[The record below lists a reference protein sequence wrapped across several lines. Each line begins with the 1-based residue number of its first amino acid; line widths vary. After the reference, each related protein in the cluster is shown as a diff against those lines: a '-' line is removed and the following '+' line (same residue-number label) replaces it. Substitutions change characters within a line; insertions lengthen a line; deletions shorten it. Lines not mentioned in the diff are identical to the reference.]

1 MKMETILIPIDF
13 SEASKRVAEYAIQF
27 AKERNAKLILFH
39 VFHIPVYAGD
49 DLSFM
54 PPYDELEKG
63 NLIAMAQFEK
73 ELREK
78 YTFANP
84 IENIIKS
91 GFLINEIADIVE
103 ENDISLIIMG
113 ISEAGKLSEIL
124 LSSNSVGVIKNT
136 NCPTLIVPEGVSYRS
151 INTIVFACDDIEK
164 IAETTVAKQIKGFV
178 ELFNSKLIV
187 LTVVDSFEN
196 LDQEVLLE
204 AKKEVLFEGLNYSV
218 LFIEGD
224 NLVKNI
230 NDFIEKNN
238 ADLLIMIPRKHTV
251 FSKLFRES
259 NTKKMAFNSHIPL
272 LAIHE

>member
-1 MKMETILIPIDF
+1 METILIPIDF
-13 SEASKRVAEYAIQF
+13 SEVSKNTADYGIQF
-27 AKERNAKLILFH
+27 AKERNAKLIFLH

-49 DLSFM
+49 DVAFM
-54 PPYDELEKG
+54 PPYDELEKSNMIG
-63 NLIAMAQFEK
+63 MKKFEN

-78 YTFANP
+78 YSFTNP
-84 IENIIKS
+84 IENVIKS

-103 ENDISLIIMG
+103 RKKISIIIMG
-113 ISEAGKLSEIL
+113 ISEAGKLSEIV
-124 LSSNSVGVIKNT
+124 LSSNSIGVIKNT

-164 IAETTVAKQIKGFV
+164 IAETNAAMQITEFV

-187 LTVVDSFEN
+187 LTVVESFET
-196 LDQEVLLE
+196 LDQEVLLD
-204 AKKEVLFEGLNYSV
+204 AKKEILFEGLSYSV
-218 LFIEGD
+218 HFIEGD

-230 NDFIEKNN
+230 NNFIEKHN

-251 FSKLFRES
+251 FSKLFHES
-259 NTKKMAFNSHIPL
+259 NTKKMAFNSPIPL

>member
-1 MKMETILIPIDF
+1 MKTILIPIDF
-13 SEASKRVAEYAIQF
+13 SEVSKNAAEYGIQF
-27 AKERNAKLILFH
+27 ANERNAKLILFH

-49 DLSFM
+49 DLSFI

-63 NLIAMAQFEK
+63 NMIAMERFEK

-78 YTFANP
+78 YLFTNP

-91 GFLINEIADIVE
+91 GFLISEIVDIVE
-103 ENDISLIIMG
+103 EEEIDLIIMG

-124 LSSNSVGVIKNT
+124 LSSSSIGVIKNT
-136 NCPTLIVPEGVSYRS
+136 NCPTLVVPEGVKYRP
-151 INTIVFACDDIEK
+151 INTIVLACDDIEK
-164 IAETTVAKQIKGFV
+164 IADTSAAKQITEFV

-187 LTVVDSFEN
+187 LNVIDSFEN

-204 AKKEVLFEGLNYSV
+204 AKKEVLFGDLNYSV

-224 NLVKNI
+224 DLIKNI
-230 NDFIEKNN
+230 NNFVEKNN
-238 ADLLIMIPRKHTV
+238 ADLLIMIPRKHAI
-251 FSKLFRES
+251 FSKLFSES